1 MALFPSP
8 RRRHP
13 FYMVE
18 MIRSQPDFVRE
29 TLRRLADGRA
39 ASVLRGT
46 RHLIVTGC
54 GTSFHAAT
62 YGARILQRAFGS
74 RAVVEAVH
82 AYDLAYGNPAPI
94 GAAVVGVSHSGS
106 TPTTNRALLRA
117 RRNGHRAFGVCG
129 LSGSPMED
137 IVEDV
142 FVIGSVHDR
151 SWANTMSYTTQLVA
165 FAIFAAGVAGKV
177 GPTFPRRSCRSLR
190 RCTRRLRA
198 RTRSIGSQTGWPPN
212 VASRSSRPDGT
223 MSPPSKRRSRSGK
236 RAVSP
241 PADTRWSNSS
251 TVRSF
256 RLTHPKRSSS
266 SKVRRTVAARKR
278 SCTRSGRPV
287 PLSRRSASAQE
298 RPSGF
303 PASIRSCARSFR
315 SCRCN
320 SSRTTRRSHD
330 TRIRTSCGR
339 VFPDFVRAWRR
350 CSTDPDFGRNADDR
364 VRLRAVPQKQVE
376 VHPAA
381 PIRDLEAVH
390 LGLVESRGP
399 PAALRDESRLGDQGQ
414 REEAPNPSV
423 ARGDWNPV
431 MRRDF
436 LRREALLFNRDRRK
450 LSMIRASGPLDW
462 TAMV

>member
-46 RHLIVTGC
+46 RHLILTGC

-62 YGARILQRAFGS
+62 YGARILQRAAGS

-82 AYDLAYGNPAPI
+82 AYDLAYGKPAPS

-106 TPTTNRALLRA
+106 TPTTNRALSRA
-117 RRNGHRAFGVCG
+117 RRSGHRAFGVCG

-165 FAIFAAGVAGKV
+165 LATIAAGVAGEGWSDVSTKIPQIPV
-177 GPTFPRRSCRSLR
+177 ALR
-190 RCTRRLRA
+190 KAIATEDSVHRFANR
-198 RTRSIGSQTGWPPN
+198 
-212 VASRSSRPDGT
+212 VAA
-223 MSPPSKRRSRSGK
+223 KRRVTFLASGW
-236 RAVSP
+236 R
-241 PADTRWSNSS
+241 
-251 TVRSF
+251 
-256 RLTHPKRSSS
+256 
-266 SKVRRTVAARKR
+266 
-278 SCTRSGRPV
+278 
-287 PLSRRSASAQE
+287 
-298 RPSGF
+298 
-303 PASIRSCARSFR
+303 
-315 SCRCN
+315 
-320 SSRTTRRSHD
+320 D

-350 CSTDPDFGRNADDR
+350 CSTDPDVGRNADDR

-381 PIRDLEAVH
+381 PVGDLEAVH
-390 LGLVESRGP
+390 LGLVESRRP
-399 PAALRDESRLGDQGQ
+399 PADLRDESRLGDQGQ
-414 REEAPNPSV
+414 REEAADSSV

-436 LRREALLFNRDRRK
+436 LRCEALLVQRDEDSEGVVVEEGLPVRVVEEQVFRHEW
-450 LSMIRASGPLDW
+450 GPRGWSPAIGGPDRSEEHTSELQSRSDLVCRLLLEKKKNSRHIE
-462 TAMV
+462 TDQRYRSQYNSR

>member
-46 RHLIVTGC
+46 RHLILTGC

-165 FAIFAAGVAGKV
+165 FAIFAAGVAGE
-177 GPTFPRRSCRSLR
+177 
-190 RCTRRLRA
+190 
-198 RTRSIGSQTGWPPN
+198 GWSDVSAKILQIPAALHKAIACEDPVHRFAN
-212 VASRSSRPDGT
+212 RVAA
-223 MSPPSKRRSRSGK
+223 KRRI
-236 RAVSP
+236 
-241 PADTRWSNSS
+241 T
-251 TVRSF
+251 F
-256 RLTHPKRSSS
+256 L
-266 SKVRRTVAARKR
+266 
-278 SCTRSGRPV
+278 
-287 PLSRRSASAQE
+287 
-298 RPSGF
+298 
-303 PASIRSCARSFR
+303 ASIRSCARSFR

-350 CSTDPDFGRNADDR
+350 CSTDPDVGRNADDR

-436 LRREALLFNRDRRK
+436 LRREALLVQRDEDSEGVVVEEGLPVRVVEEQVFRHEW
-450 LSMIRASGPLDW
+450 GPRGW
-462 TAMV
+462 TPAIGGPYGGHVADSRSPE